1 MQTNN
6 DQKQAIILC
15 ALLII
20 GSTFFNVDLMLAS
33 TGEQVISFVS
43 SLITYVVIICL
54 LLRFTNV
61 DVISSNYRILIGVS
75 FVGMTILE
83 NVYPVILYSDQIFIT
98 EYYVIF
104 CIELVLSIYVT
115 NVIIN
120 VSNILGHLGRVSLLD
135 SLQAKIKGR
144 RDSKAEATRVY
155 KKLYPVLELLLDQ
168 GYSFDSLEV
177 KGIVKV
183 LGDLPA
189 LGKKRENFAKSY
201 LRDEF
206 TLRKLPRD
214 PSHFEGQTLWH

>member
-1 MQTNN
+1 MFTR
-6 DQKQAIILC
+6 
-15 ALLII
+15 
-20 GSTFFNVDLMLAS
+20 
-33 TGEQVISFVS
+33 S
-43 SLITYVVIICL
+43 S
-54 LLRFTNV
+54 
-61 DVISSNYRILIGVS
+61 
-75 FVGMTILE
+75 
-83 NVYPVILYSDQIFIT
+83 LYSDQIFIT

-104 CIELVLSIYVT
+104 CIELVLSLYVT

-120 VSNILGHLGRVSLLD
+120 VPNILGYLGRLSLLD
-135 SLQAKIKGR
+135 SLQTRRKGR

-155 KKLYPVLELLLDQ
+155 KKLYPILELLLDQ

-214 PSHFEGQTLWH
+214 PSHFEGRTLWH

>member
-1 MQTNN
+1 M
-6 DQKQAIILC
+6 
-15 ALLII
+15 I
-20 GSTFFNVDLMLAS
+20 GSTFFNIDLTVAS

-43 SLITYVVIICL
+43 AFITYVVIICL
-54 LLRFTNV
+54 FLRFTNV

-120 VSNILGHLGRVSLLD
+120 VSNILGHLGRLSLLD
-135 SLQAKIKGR
+135 SLRVKIKGR

-189 LGKKRENFAKSY
+189 LGKKRKNFAKSY

-214 PSHFEGQTLWH
+214 PSHLEGQTLWH

>member
-15 ALLII
+15 ALLTI
-20 GSTFFNVDLMLAS
+20 GSTFFNVDVMVTS
-33 TGEQVISFVS
+33 VGEQVISFVS
-43 SLITYVVIICL
+43 TFITCVVSICL

-61 DVISSNYRILIGVS
+61 DVISSHYRILIGVS
-75 FVGMTILE
+75 FIGMTILE

-120 VSNILGHLGRVSLLD
+120 VSNILSHLGRLSLLD

-214 PSHFEGQTLWH
+214 PSCFEGQTLWH

>member
-20 GSTFFNVDLMLAS
+20 GSTFFNVDVMVAS
-33 TGEQVISFVS
+33 ISEQVISFVS
-43 SLITYVVIICL
+43 TLITYVVIICL
-54 LLRFTNV
+54 FLRFTNM

-83 NVYPVILYSDQIFIT
+83 NVYPVTLYSDQIFIT

-115 NVIIN
+115 YVIIN
-120 VSNILGHLGRVSLLD
+120 VSNILGYLGRSSLLK
-135 SLQAKIKGR
+135 SLQVKTKRR
-144 RDSKAEATRVY
+144 RDSKAEASRVY

-168 GYSFDSLEV
+168 GYSFDSQEV

-183 LGDLPA
+183 LKDLPA
-189 LGKKRENFAKSY
+189 LGNKRNNFAKFY

-206 TLRKLPRD
+206 TLRNLPRD
-214 PSHFEGQTLWH
+214 PSYFEGQTLWH

>member
-1 MQTNN
+1 
-6 DQKQAIILC
+6 
-15 ALLII
+15 
-20 GSTFFNVDLMLAS
+20 
-33 TGEQVISFVS
+33 
-43 SLITYVVIICL
+43 
-54 LLRFTNV
+54 
-61 DVISSNYRILIGVS
+61 
-75 FVGMTILE
+75 MTILE

-115 NVIIN
+115 DVIIN
-120 VSNILGHLGRVSLLD
+120 VSNILGILGRLSLLD
-135 SLQAKIKGR
+135 SLQAKIKVR

-189 LGKKRENFAKSY
+189 LGKKRKNFAKSY

-214 PSHFEGQTLWH
+214 PSHLKGQTLWH

>member
-1 MQTNN
+1 M
-6 DQKQAIILC
+6 
-15 ALLII
+15 
-20 GSTFFNVDLMLAS
+20 GSTFFNIDLTVAS

-43 SLITYVVIICL
+43 AFITYVVIICL
-54 LLRFTNV
+54 FLRFTNV

-120 VSNILGHLGRVSLLD
+120 VSNILGHLGRLSLLD
-135 SLQAKIKGR
+135 SLRVKIKGR

-189 LGKKRENFAKSY
+189 LGKKRKNFAKSY

-214 PSHFEGQTLWH
+214 PSHLEGQTLWH